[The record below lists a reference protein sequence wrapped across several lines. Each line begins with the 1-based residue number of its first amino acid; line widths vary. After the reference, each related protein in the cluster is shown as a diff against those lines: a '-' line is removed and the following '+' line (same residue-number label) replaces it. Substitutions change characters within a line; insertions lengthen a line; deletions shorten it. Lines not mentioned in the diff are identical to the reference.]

1 MDLILSPIDEVSPSG
16 HFSQSSLA
24 SYASI
29 CPNDGLH
36 QPDPGQKP
44 SRVNLSLDTAGW
56 ITLPSSLK
64 REDGAPR
71 FRIAFPRRFATDPG
85 TRHLVVSE
93 VGRGGY
99 EQPTRD
105 LLERTFKAGDV
116 FIDVGAHWGFF
127 SLQAATHAAGVGVV
141 AFEPD
146 PDNASILFRNVA
158 ENGLVNKVAVVS
170 AACGDTS
177 DIAPLVTNSTMMH
190 SIRGVGLKPPF
201 ARGPSKWVPVVTL
214 DEALARFPQ
223 AAGCR
228 IVLKVDAEGF
238 EPQVLAGAAATLRS
252 GRVAMIVWEC
262 GHAFADGPER
272 DAMRDMVANLSA
284 LGFRHLL
291 PDQRRG
297 VDGFRQFDPEGSYT
311 GNVVSTPAGIDP
323 S

>member
-1 MDLILSPIDEVSPSG
+1 
-16 HFSQSSLA
+16 
-24 SYASI
+24 
-29 CPNDGLH
+29 
-36 QPDPGQKP
+36 
-44 SRVNLSLDTAGW
+44 VNLSLDNAGW
-56 ITLPSSLK
+56 ILLPSSLK
-64 REDGAPR
+64 RDDGAAR
-71 FRIAFPRRFATDPG
+71 FQIAFPPRLTADPG
-85 TRHLVVSE
+85 TRLLAVSE
-93 VGRGGY
+93 VARGGY

-105 LLERTFKAGDV
+105 LLERTFRPGDV

-146 PDNASILFRNVA
+146 PTNASILFRNVT

-177 DIAPLVTNSTMMH
+177 DIAPLVANSTMMH

-223 AAGCR
+223 AAGRR

-238 EPQVLAGAAATLRS
+238 EPQVVAGAASMLRS

-272 DAMRDMVANLSA
+272 DAMRDMVGNLSA

-291 PDQRRG
+291 SSREDG
-297 VDGFRQFDPEGSYT
+297 VDGFRPFDPDHKYT
-311 GNVVSTPAGIDP
+311 GNVVSTAAGIEP
-323 S
+323 L

>member
-1 MDLILSPIDEVSPSG
+1 MHQHGRTTD
-16 HFSQSSLA
+16 
-24 SYASI
+24 
-29 CPNDGLH
+29 LH
-36 QPDPGQKP
+36 QPDPGQQP
-44 SRVNLSLDTAGW
+44 PRLSLGLDAAGW

-64 REDGAPR
+64 RENGARR
-71 FRIAFPRRFATDPG
+71 FEIAFPRRFANDPG
-85 TRHLVVSE
+85 ARHLVVSE
-93 VGRGGY
+93 LGRGY

-105 LLERTFKAGDV
+105 LFERTFRPGDV

-127 SLQAATHAAGVGVV
+127 SLQAATHAAGVDVV

-146 PDNASILFRNVA
+146 PANASILFRNVA
-158 ENGLVNKVAVVS
+158 ENRLVNKIAVVS

-177 DIAPLVTNSTMMH
+177 DLAPLVANSTMMH

-214 DEALARFPQ
+214 DEALTRFPQ
-223 AAGCR
+223 AASRR

-238 EPQVLAGAAATLRS
+238 EPQVLAGAAAMLRS

-272 DAMRDMVANLSA
+272 DAMCGMVRNLSG

-291 PDQRRG
+291 PSQGKG
-297 VDGFRQFDPEGSYT
+297 VDAFRRFDPDDKYT
-311 GNVVSTPAGIDP
+311 GNVVSTAAGIEAL
-323 S
+323 